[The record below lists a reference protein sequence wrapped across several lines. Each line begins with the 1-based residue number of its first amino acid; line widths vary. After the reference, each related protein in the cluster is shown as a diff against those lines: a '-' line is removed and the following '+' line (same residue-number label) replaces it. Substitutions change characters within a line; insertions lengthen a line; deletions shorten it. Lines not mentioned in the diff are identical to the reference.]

1 MNGFSILLDAIARPR
16 CIECDAP
23 RSTGSG
29 PLCSPCS
36 RELPWWRAV
45 DGCPRCGSQPCV
57 SPTIGHDAHRDA
69 SQGCSGCLVE
79 GSALHVCRSLVR
91 YQGSIRRWIPGFKS
105 AKSPFGPSIAIRL
118 AIDHLAT
125 ELASRVG
132 KETKQRPDLIV
143 SIPVH
148 RRRIRQRGFNHVDPI
163 ARRIA
168 RVLDR
173 PWAPNALERRHDT
186 QSQAKL
192 VGRERHE
199 NVRGAFSATDH
210 LGGAKSIWLVD
221 DVLTTGNTLD
231 SAADALL
238 EAGAVE
244 VRALTL
250 AATLPARWASTGRS
264 AYHPAAAIGR
274 PQGSK

>member
-1 MNGFSILLDAIARPR
+1 MNEFSTLLDAIARPR

-23 RSTGSG
+23 LSTGSG

-45 DGCPRCGSQPCV
+45 DGCPRCGTKPCV
-57 SPTIGHDAHRDA
+57 PPTIGHDVHRDA
-69 SQGCSGCLVE
+69 SEGCAGCLAE

-91 YQGSIRRWIPGFKS
+91 YRGSVRRWIPGFKS

-118 AIDHLAT
+118 AIEHLAT

-132 KETKQRPDLIV
+132 NETKQRPDLIV
-143 SIPVH
+143 SVPIH
-148 RRRIRQRGFNHVDPI
+148 RRRLRQRGFNHVDPI

-173 PWAPNALERRHDT
+173 PWAPNALERPYDT
-186 QSQAKL
+186 QSQTKL
-192 VGRERHE
+192 VGRERRE

-210 LGGAKSIWLVD
+210 LAGAKSIWLVD
-221 DVLTTGNTLD
+221 DVLTTGSTLD

-238 EAGAVE
+238 EAGVVE